1 MYAFL
6 THSLLLQTKRERERE
21 GDKTEKKK
29 EKNPDIVVNVSY
41 RHKRPCNANTNFRD
55 NRIWKLD
62 HFQSARIVYYHLN

>member
-1 MYAFL
+1 MQYDYF
-6 THSLLLQTKRERERE
+6 SLSDSQQH
-21 GDKTEKKK
+21 
-29 EKNPDIVVNVSY
+29 IVGKILY